1 MVKSS
6 WQNRHIR
13 ESCVGTIID
22 MKHTRWGITL
32 AALALACLLFGACGA
47 ATAVTTPQNP
57 EAGEYSALLS
67 AFRSAKLT
75 VYDGGAPAREQ
86 FLAVAGKKIFV
97 EGQALEVYQYASA
110 AAATHDS
117 QNIDK
122 DACLIHMIGG
132 GTKMV
137 NWEQPP
143 HLYLKD
149 RLLVIY
155 VGSNY
160 DIINVLVAR
169 LGPQFAG
176 V

>member
-1 MVKSS
+1 M
-6 WQNRHIR
+6 
-13 ESCVGTIID
+13 
-22 MKHTRWGITL
+22 M
-32 AALALACLLFGACGA
+32 AALALACLLLGACGA
-47 ATAVTTPQNP
+47 ATAATVQSPA
-57 EAGEYSALLS
+57 AGEYSALLN

-75 VYDGGAPAREQ
+75 VYDGGATAQEQ
-86 FLAVAGKKIFV
+86 FLAVPGKKIFV

-117 QNIDK
+117 HNIDK

-137 NWEQPP
+137 NWDQPP
-143 HLYLKD
+143 HLYKKD

-155 VGSNY
+155 VGTDYN
-160 DIINVLVAR
+160 IINVLVAQ